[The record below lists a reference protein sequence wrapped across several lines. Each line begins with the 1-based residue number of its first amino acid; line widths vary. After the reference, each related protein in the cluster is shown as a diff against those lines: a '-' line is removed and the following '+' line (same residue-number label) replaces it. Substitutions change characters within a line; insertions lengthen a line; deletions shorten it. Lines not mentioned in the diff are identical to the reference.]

1 MTASAYRETIS
12 NWFHSASNAMQGP
25 RKEHTCTYSPTH
37 VIFGRT
43 YQRFLLNLLRSQS
56 AEQFPLWSSQQAA
69 PSQIYI
75 LVPSDL
81 SCCFIAVMKSAATA
95 RYLAVS
101 RSQCLTNAYAQIQ
114 AKLEPTSNT
123 FSGQQCH
130 LFRNSIPP
138 KTFSYIIHGTS
149 RGPTGSTST
158 DSLPGWH

>member
-1 MTASAYRETIS
+1 MTASAYRETTS
-12 NWFHSASNAMQGP
+12 NWFHSASNAMHGP
-25 RKEHTCTYSPTH
+25 RKEHTCTYSPPR

-43 YQRFLLNLLRSQS
+43 YQRFQLNRLRSQS

-69 PSQIYI
+69 PAQMYL

-81 SCCFIAVMKSAATA
+81 ACSFVAVMKSAAMA

-101 RSQCLTNAYAQIQ
+101 SSQCLTNAYAQIQ
-114 AKLEPTSNT
+114 ATLEPISNT

-130 LFRNSIPP
+130 LFRDSIPP
-138 KTFSYIIHGTS
+138 KTFSCIIRGTS
-149 RGPTGSTST
+149 RKPTGSTST